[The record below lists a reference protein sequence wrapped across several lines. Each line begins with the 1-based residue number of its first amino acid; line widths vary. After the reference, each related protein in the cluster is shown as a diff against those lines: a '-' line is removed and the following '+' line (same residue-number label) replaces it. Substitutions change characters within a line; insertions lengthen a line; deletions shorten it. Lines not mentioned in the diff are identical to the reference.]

1 MSGLRSPSGII
12 INVSVFFKYGL
23 LQRRIIFYRYA
34 VIDVYYNIDTDI
46 FTYKC
51 LHDLNI
57 KYCYLIVNNYC
68 VNIA

>member
-1 MSGLRSPSGII
+1 MS
-12 INVSVFFKYGL
+12 VFFFKYGL
-23 LQRRIIFYRYA
+23 LQHRIIFYRYA

-57 KYCYLIVNNYC
+57 KYCYLIVNKYC